1 MTKIPDKDRVDS
13 LIKHFW
19 KNGFLTLSRKHGTYL
34 PSPSPVGEYEI
45 DAVGKLNKKYVLG
58 LTLTKDDVQNPNIL
72 RKIKF
77 LANQKS
83 KFSLQKVSLFL
94 GCPDEIRSDV
104 ESLLL
109 ELDEEFRKNIKVV
122 STSPQNEH

>member
-34 PSPSPVGEYEI
+34 PTPSPVGVYEV

-58 LTLTKDDVQNPNIL
+58 LTLTKDDIQNPNIL

-83 KFSLQKVSLFL
+83 KFSLQKVTLFL
-94 GCPDEIRSDV
+94 GCSDEICSEV
-104 ESLLL
+104 KSLLS
-109 ELDEEFRKNIKVV
+109 ELDENIRKNIKIV
-122 STSPQNEH
+122 STSPKND